1 MKVRKFSGI
10 WFSENQEPTAV
21 LETDQGQQLFDVN
34 GLGYLVEQQLKKG
47 GSVDP
52 LLNTAW
58 QTVRQYQ
65 LATERQ

>member
-1 MKVRKFSGI
+1 MKVLKFSGI

-52 LLNTAW
+52 LLHTAW

-65 LATERQ
+65 PDSKRR